1 MSLQKLSEIEE
12 KLQKD
17 YIDIKKRYIK
27 LKRCK
32 YALLILKTVLLSLSI
47 GLSFINPLTI
57 TISSLVP
64 IIDSILLITEKDK
77 KVCDLKLQ
85 KDIINQIIKEI
96 EIKKYTFKDNDEIE
110 KYIIQVYGKIQT
122 FSRYIIYIMKF
133 INFDNIVN
141 KNNDNYINKSVFTP
155 QHVSNTIIIGQTGC
169 SKTNLLFNI
178 LTLNP
183 VFQKIYIFTK
193 EPEAKYNFLIK
204 KFPQD
209 IKIFYQ
215 NDEYDLDK
223 LIKGD
228 FQTCCIF
235 DDQLTDNKK
244 ISDWFIRSRKK
255 NCSNFFLAHSYFKM
269 SKTLRLNV
277 NYIILFKIPK
287 NQLTHIYNDQPINID
302 RELFYKI
309 ISELNKY
316 EKIIIDLKTPIDK
329 FQIRKNLQ

>member
-17 YIDIKKRYIK
+17 NIDIKKRYIN

-32 YALLILKTVLLSLSI
+32 YALLILKTTLISLSI
-47 GLSFINPLTI
+47 GLSFINPLIII
-57 TISSLVP
+57 TSSLVP

-110 KYIIQVYGKIQT
+110 KYIIQ
-122 FSRYIIYIMKF
+122 
-133 INFDNIVN
+133 
-141 KNNDNYINKSVFTP
+141 
-155 QHVSNTIIIGQTGC
+155 HVSNTIIIGQTGS

-183 VFQKIYIFTK
+183 VFQKIFIFTK

-204 KFPQD
+204 EFPQD

-228 FQTCCIF
+228 LQTCCIF

-244 ISDWFIRSRKK
+244 LVIGSYVQERKTVQT
-255 NCSNFFLAHSYFKM
+255 FF
-269 SKTLRLNV
+269 
-277 NYIILFKIPK
+277 
-287 NQLTHIYNDQPINID
+287 
-302 RELFYKI
+302 
-309 ISELNKY
+309 
-316 EKIIIDLKTPIDK
+316 
-329 FQIRKNLQ
+329 